1 MSTALT
7 IMAIAATVISPLLAI
22 QTQKFIERYSQKKS
36 LKIDIFK
43 QLMATRSQN
52 SRLSNEHVR
61 ALNMIDL
68 AFYGKIK
75 RGRTKR
81 SDSESKV
88 LSSWKLYFAHLNTSY
103 PDNDNASGTIW
114 NQTSNNLFLDLLS
127 EIAKDIGYDFER
139 VQLQTAIY
147 SPMAHGER
155 ENDKLKIRQGL
166 AAIFSGENAL
176 KMEIINIP
184 ARQGN

>member
-1 MSTALT
+1 ST
-7 IMAIAATVISPLLAI
+7 LLAI

-43 QLMATRSQN
+43 HLMATRSQS
-52 SRLSNEHVR
+52 SRLSSEHVR

-68 AFYGKIK
+68 SFYGKIK
-75 RGRTKR
+75 KGKAKR
-81 SDSESKV
+81 SASEGNI

-103 PDNDNASGTIW
+103 PDKDNILGAIW

-147 SPMAHGER
+147 SPVAHGAI
-155 ENDKLKIRQGL
+155 ENDQSKIRKGL

-184 ARQGN
+184 NRQEN